1 MFNLPALIENGLLAA
16 QAAMKHA
23 QRTLDDL
30 TGHSGEIRG
39 APVNGPQNIDLA
51 VADFADRLTRVAR
64 YSPLEFSQLGPASGE
79 VLEAVRTSFRNFS
92 LTDPRNVALP
102 VQVALS
108 LGTLLTESALRGLV
122 TLDVVGM
129 ERLPRLVSDF
139 FEMFTE
145 TPVFAGLEYGELIEK
160 CETRLSTNPDDNRA
174 RLELARTLS
183 KCGRYE
189 DADREFKKI
198 PKGAPQYA
206 VAMHE
211 AGVALYRGGRYR
223 PAVMAEVESLNT
235 DPTDERAKAVLF
247 LSADKLGGYPPYV
260 PESFRMKI
268 KAGFAKPTVEFE
280 DIAARIGLDKTS
292 GGRGSAI
299 FDYDND
305 GYLDIVIGAA
315 YGGTNLYHNNGD
327 GTFTDVS
334 IDSGLDISVNSF
346 ATVAGDYNN
355 DGFTDLY
362 ITRQGFYVGEG
373 QLFRN
378 NGDGT
383 FTDVTQQAGLKNVWG
398 PAFTASWVDYDND
411 GFLDLFIANNLG
423 GLFERKTPN
432 RLFHNNGDGTFT
444 DVTQQAGLHTVWPTI
459 GGAWGDYDNDGR
471 MDLFLSNGLGRSQ
484 LFHNNGD
491 GTFTDVSE
499 RAGVAATGFG
509 SPAFFWDYDNDGWM
523 DIGQFIWS
531 DHDDVIH
538 TLRTGDGPPNGQ
550 PMRVYRNNRD
560 GTFTQ
565 VNRELGLTGCWGT
578 MSGSFGDFN
587 NDGYLDLVLGNGSPK
602 LDRLDPLVLL
612 ETDGKKFR
620 NTTFAAGLPFTG
632 KSHGANLGDLFGDG
646 RLSVVVAA
654 GGAYPGDLLTTSVYC
669 PKTLPGNYLNV
680 RLEGVKSNRSA
691 IGARVVIEAG
701 GRKQHREVT
710 GGSNFGCMPL
720 EQHFGLAALTEVE
733 ALEIRWPSGLKQ
745 RFTDL
750 PINQTLQF
758 TEGQAE
764 WKNVYNSK
772 AGSGVGAGLPD
783 PDRDIPGLKRLE
795 EGAYA

>member
-1 MFNLPALIENGLLAA
+1 MRN
-16 QAAMKHA
+16 
-23 QRTLDDL
+23 
-30 TGHSGEIRG
+30 
-39 APVNGPQNIDLA
+39 APG
-51 VADFADRLTRVAR
+51 
-64 YSPLEFSQLGPASGE
+64 SE
-79 VLEAVRTSFRNFS
+79 
-92 LTDPRNVALP
+92 
-102 VQVALS
+102 
-108 LGTLLTESALRGLV
+108 
-122 TLDVVGM
+122 
-129 ERLPRLVSDF
+129 
-139 FEMFTE
+139 
-145 TPVFAGLEYGELIEK
+145 
-160 CETRLSTNPDDNRA
+160 PDDQRA
-174 RLELARTLS
+174 RRLELARILS

-198 PKGAPQYA
+198 PAEAGQYA
-206 VAMHE
+206 VARHE
-211 AGVALYRGGRYR
+211 AGVALYRAGRYL
-223 PAVMAEVESLNT
+223 PAVRAEVDSLGA
-235 DPTDERAKAVLF
+235 DPTDERARAVLF
-247 LSADKLGGYPPYV
+247 LSADKLGGYPTFV
-260 PESFRMKI
+260 PQDFRMTV
-268 KAGFAKPTVEFE
+268 KAGYAKPTVEFE

-383 FTDVTQQAGLKNVWG
+383 FTDVTEEAGLKNVWG
-398 PAFTASWVDYDND
+398 PAFTASWVDYDGD
-411 GFLDLFIANNLG
+411 GYLDLFVANNLG

-444 DVTQQAGLHTVWPTI
+444 DVTEQAGINTIWPTI

-499 RAGVAATGFG
+499 KAGVTAMGFG
-509 SPAFFWDYDNDGWM
+509 SPAFWWDYDNDGWM

-531 DHDDVIH
+531 DHDDVIY
-538 TLRTGDGPPNGQ
+538 TLRNGEGPPNGQ
-550 PMRVYRNNRD
+550 PMRVYHNNRD

-565 VNRELGLTGCWGT
+565 VNRHLGLTGCWGT

-612 ETDGKKFR
+612 ENDGRKFH
-620 NTTFAAGLPFTG
+620 NITFAAGLPFTG

-646 RLSVVVAA
+646 RLSVIVAA

-669 PKTLPGNYLNV
+669 PKTLRGQLPQC
-680 RLEGVKSNRSA
+680 A
-691 IGARVVIEAG
+691 AG
-701 GRKQHREVT
+701 GR
-710 GGSNFGCMPL
+710 
-720 EQHFGLAALTEVE
+720 
-733 ALEIRWPSGLKQ
+733 
-745 RFTDL
+745 
-750 PINQTLQF
+750 
-758 TEGQAE
+758 
-764 WKNVYNSK
+764 
-772 AGSGVGAGLPD
+772 
-783 PDRDIPGLKRLE
+783 E
-795 EGAYA
+795 E

>member
-1 MFNLPALIENGLLAA
+1 MSGNSSGLFSLPSFIETGLVMA
-16 QAAMKHA
+16 QSAMKNM

-30 TGHSGEIRG
+30 TGHGHEVKG
-39 APVNGPQNIDLA
+39 APVNGPENVDLA
-51 VADFADRLTRVAR
+51 VADFANRLTRVAR
-64 YSPLEFSQLGPASGE
+64 YSPMEMAQLSAAPGE
-79 VLEAVRTSFRNFS
+79 ILSAARAAFRNVD
-92 LTDPRNVALP
+92 LRDPRNVAFP
-102 VQVALS
+102 VQLALS
-108 LGTLLTESALRGLV
+108 LGTLFTESALRGLV
-122 TLDVVGM
+122 TLDVVGPA
-129 ERLPRLVSDF
+129 RLPRLVSDF

-145 TPVFAGLEYGELIEK
+145 TPVFAGLEYGELIDK
-160 CETRLSTNPDDNRA
+160 CEARLAAAPDDQRA
-174 RLELARTLS
+174 RLELARILS

-189 DADREFKKI
+189 DADVEFKKI
-198 PKGAPQYA
+198 PAGAGQYA
-206 VAMHE
+206 VARHE
-211 AGVALYRGGRYR
+211 AGVALYRAGRYLR
-223 PAVMAEVESLNT
+223 AVQSEVDSLGA
-235 DPTDERAKAVLF
+235 DPTDERARAVLF
-247 LSADKLGGYPPYV
+247 LSADKLGGYPASV
-260 PESFRMKI
+260 PEDFRMAV
-268 KAGFAKPTVEFE
+268 KAGYAKPTVEFE

-355 DGFTDLY
+355 DGFVDLY

-383 FTDVTQQAGLKNVWG
+383 FTDVTEEAGLKNVWG
-398 PAFTASWVDYDND
+398 PAFTASWVDYDGD
-411 GFLDLFIANNLG
+411 GYLDLFVANNLG

-444 DVTQQAGLHTVWPTI
+444 DVSEKAGLNTIWPTI
-459 GGAWGDYDNDGR
+459 GGAWGDYDNDGQ

-484 LFHNNGD
+484 LFHNNGN

-499 RAGVAATGFG
+499 KAGVTAMGFG
-509 SPAFFWDYDNDGWM
+509 SPAFWWDYDNDGWM

-531 DHDDVIH
+531 DHDDVIY
-538 TLRTGDGPPNGQ
+538 TLRNGEGPPNGQ
-550 PMRVYRNNRD
+550 PMRVYHNNRD

-565 VNRELGLTGCWGT
+565 INRELGLTECWGT

-587 NDGYLDLVLGNGSPK
+587 NDGHLDLVLGNGSPK

-612 ETDGKKFR
+612 ESDGKKFH
-620 NTTFAAGLPFTG
+620 NITFAAGLPFTG

-646 RLSVVVAA
+646 RLSVIVAA

-680 RLEGVKSNRSA
+680 RLVGVKSNRSA
-691 IGARVVIEAG
+691 IGARVSIEAG
-701 GRKQHREVT
+701 GRKQFREVT
-710 GGSNFGCMPL
+710 GGTNFGCMPF
-720 EQHFGLAALTEVE
+720 EQHFGLGTLDKVD

-745 RFTDL
+745 RFAGP
-750 PINQTLQF
+750 PINKTCEF
-758 TEGQAE
+758 TEGMHV
-764 WKNVYNSK
+764 WKDVY
-772 AGSGVGAGLPD
+772 GSQPKID
-783 PDRDIPGLKRLE
+783 
-795 EGAYA
+795 

>member
-1 MFNLPALIENGLLAA
+1 MSGNSNSLFSIPSFIETGLVMM
-16 QAAMKHA
+16 QSAMKTA

-30 TGHSGEIRG
+30 TGHNHDIKG
-39 APVNGPQNIDLA
+39 APVDGPADVDLA
-51 VADFADRLTRVAR
+51 VADFANRLTRVAR
-64 YSPLEFSQLGPASGE
+64 YSPMELSQLGTASGE
-79 VLEAVRTSFRNFS
+79 VLSAAKASFRNLS
-92 LTDPRNVALP
+92 MTDPRNVALP
-102 VQVALS
+102 MQLALS
-108 LGTLLTESALRGLV
+108 FATLMTESALRGLV
-122 TLDVVGM
+122 TLDVVGPA
-129 ERLPRLVSDF
+129 RLPRLVSDF

-145 TPVFAGLEYGELIEK
+145 TPVFAGLEYGELIDK
-160 CETRLSTNPDDNRA
+160 CEKRLETHPEDYRV
-174 RLELARTLS
+174 RLELARVLS

-189 DADREFKKI
+189 DADIEFKKI
-198 PKGAPQYA
+198 PASASQYA
-206 VAMHE
+206 VSRHE
-211 AGVALYRGGRYR
+211 AGVALFRAGRYLQ
-223 PAVMAEVESLNT
+223 ASHAEVDALNADST
-235 DPTDERAKAVLF
+235 DQRSRNVLF
-247 LSADKLGGYPPYV
+247 LSADKLGGYPAFV
-260 PESFRMKI
+260 PEAFRMTI
-268 KAGFAKPTVEFE
+268 KAGFATPTVKFE

-305 GYLDIVIGAA
+305 GYLDILIGAA

-334 IDSGLDISVNSF
+334 IDSGLDISVNTF
-346 ATVAGDYNN
+346 GTVAGDYDN

-362 ITRQGFYVGEG
+362 LTRQGFYVGEG

-383 FTDVTQQAGLKNVWG
+383 FTDVTEAAGLKDVWG
-398 PAFTASWVDYDND
+398 PAFTASWIDYDND
-411 GFLDLFIANNLG
+411 GFLDLFVANNLG

-444 DVTQQAGLHTVWPTI
+444 DITGKAGIDTIWPTI
-459 GGAWGDYDNDGR
+459 GGAWGDYDNDGF

-499 RAGVAATGFG
+499 RAGVTAMGFG
-509 SPAFFWDYDNDGWM
+509 SPAFWWDYDNDGWM

-565 VNRELGLTGCWGT
+565 VNREIGLTGCWGT

-587 NDGYLDLVLGNGSPK
+587 NDGYMDLVLGNGSPK

-612 ETDGKKFR
+612 ESDGRKFR

-646 RLSVVVAA
+646 RLSVIVAA

-669 PKTLPGNYLNV
+669 PTTLPGNYLNV
-680 RLEGVKSNRSA
+680 RLVGVKSNRSA
-691 IGARVVIEAG
+691 IGARVVLSAG
-701 GRKQHREVT
+701 GQKQTREVT

-720 EQHFGLAALTEVE
+720 EQHFGLGTLDKME
-733 ALEIRWPSGLKQ
+733 ALEVRWPSGLKQ
-745 RFTDL
+745 RFTGL
-750 PINQTLQF
+750 PINKTCEF
-758 TEGQAE
+758 TEGSPD
-764 WKNVYNSK
+764 WKDVYGKK
-772 AGSGVGAGLPD
+772 AHKDA
-783 PDRDIPGLKRLE
+783 
-795 EGAYA
+795 